1 MNNHDYGTLPR
12 HLMLSLVLHEAYP
25 GHHLQSSY
33 MLQKKDMPKF
43 RTVIE
48 DRKLSQAPSLFS
60 MNTAFAE
67 GWGMYCETLG
77 HELGLYED
85 PMDRYGQLRQTFKI
99 NENLIFS
106 KVKIKFYYR

>member
-1 MNNHDYGTLPR
+1 
-12 HLMLSLVLHEAYP
+12 MLSLVLHEAYP

-33 MLQKKDMPKF
+33 MLQKKDIPKF

-77 HELGLYED
+77 TVENCHVERTVQTQGEYFGLL
-85 PMDRYGQLRQTFKI
+85 YGNF
-99 NENLIFS
+99 
-106 KVKIKFYYR
+106 VV